1 MRVLVVDDHPLFR
14 DGIRSLLAARDVEVV
29 GEAGDGAEALAKTR
43 ELHPDVVLMDIR
55 MPRMGGLEATR
66 LIKADMPET
75 KIVILTVSDDDADL
89 FEAIKSGADG
99 YMLKSLESQDF
110 FDLLTGLERGEA
122 AVQKSLAAKIL
133 REFAR
138 RGSGE
143 PSQGAPED
151 DLTDRE
157 REVLQLLAQ
166 GQSNKEIA
174 ASLYISEN
182 TVKYH
187 TKNILDKLHLRN
199 RAEVVAYAVRHGL
212 DAESTDRE

>member
-1 MRVLVVDDHPLFR
+1 MRVLIVDDHPLFR
-14 DGIRSLLAARDVEVV
+14 DGIRSLLSARDIGVL
-29 GEAGDGAEALAKTR
+29 GEAGDGAEALVKTR
-43 ELHPDVVLMDIR
+43 ELRPEVVLMDIN

-66 LIKADMPET
+66 LIKAEMPET
-75 KIVILTVSDDDADL
+75 KIVMLTVSDDEADL

-110 FDLLTGLERGEA
+110 FDLLDGLQRGEA
-122 AVQKSLAAKIL
+122 AIQRSLAAKIL

-138 RGSGE
+138 QRSGQ
-143 PSQGAPED
+143 PSEGAPED
-151 DLTDRE
+151 ELTDRE

-166 GQSNKEIA
+166 GQSNKEIG
-174 ASLYISEN
+174 ASLFISEN

-212 DAESTDRE
+212 DAESASAE

>member
-1 MRVLVVDDHPLFR
+1 MRVLIVDDHPLFR
-14 DGIRSLLAARDVEVV
+14 DGVRSLLSARDIEVL

-43 ELHPDVVLMDIR
+43 DLRPEVVLMDIN
-55 MPRMGGLEATR
+55 MPHVGGLEATR
-66 LIKADMPET
+66 LIKAEMPET
-75 KIVILTVSDDDADL
+75 KIVMLTVSDDEADL

-110 FDLLTGLERGEA
+110 FDLLDGLQRGEA
-122 AVQKSLAAKIL
+122 AIQRSLAAKIL

-138 RGSGE
+138 QRSGQAAE
-143 PSQGAPED
+143 GAPED
-151 DLTDRE
+151 ELTDRE
-157 REVLQLLAQ
+157 REVLQLLSQ

-174 ASLYISEN
+174 ASLFISEN

-212 DAESTDRE
+212 DAESASAE